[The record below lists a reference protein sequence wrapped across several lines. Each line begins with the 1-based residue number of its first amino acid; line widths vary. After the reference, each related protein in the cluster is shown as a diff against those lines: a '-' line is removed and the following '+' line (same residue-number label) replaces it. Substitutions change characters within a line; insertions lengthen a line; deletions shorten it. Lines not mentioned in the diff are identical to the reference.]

1 MHYFDGTSSPAL
13 RRAPLPNAIAKTP
26 TRKSPS
32 EYLDDV
38 IKICGTLRYAADKIE
53 DSAREADEARKKG
66 RGWELNPAKGQLD
79 TIAATL
85 DRLRTIFAEAQG

>member
-1 MHYFDGTSSPAL
+1 MHYFDETSSPAL

-26 TRKSPS
+26 TRKRPS

-53 DSAREADEARKKG
+53 DSA
-66 RGWELNPAKGQLD
+66 
-79 TIAATL
+79 TL

>member
-1 MHYFDGTSSPAL
+1 MHYFDETSSPAL

-53 DSAREADEARKKG
+53 DSDEARKKG